1 MKNKVNHLYVTIY
14 RYPNADCSNHG
25 ISSKHDILDCFDG
38 KLEDVRKFV
47 EDKGY
52 DIHEC
57 LYVVRRMLWGEPHP
71 YLTPLDWAIKKPNG
85 NVCFGGN
92 YAVGDS
98 RWNDWFGHNLPLPI
112 HDRYDSWEDY
122 EALTR

>member
-1 MKNKVNHLYVTIY
+1 MENKVRQLYVTIY

-25 ISSKHDILDCFDG
+25 LSSKHDTLVCFDG
-38 KLEDVRKFV
+38 EIEDVKKYA
-47 EDKGY
+47 EENGY
-52 DIHEC
+52 DINEC
-57 LYVVRRMLWGEPHP
+57 LYAVRRMLWGEPHP
-71 YLTPLDWAIKKPNG
+71 YITPLVWAIKKPIG

-98 RWNDWFGHNLPLPI
+98 RWNDWFGHNLPIPI
-112 HDRYDSWEDY
+112 HDRVDSWEDY

>member
-1 MKNKVNHLYVTIY
+1 MENKVRQLHVTIY

-25 ISSKHDILDCFDG
+25 LSSKHDMLHCFDG
-38 KLEDVRKFV
+38 DVEDVKHYV
-47 EDKGY
+47 EENGY

-71 YLTPLDWAIKKPNG
+71 YLTPLDWAIKNPNG

-122 EALTR
+122 EVLTR

>member
-1 MKNKVNHLYVTIY
+1 MENKVNHLYVTIY
-14 RYPNADCSNHG
+14 RYPNADCTNHG
-25 ISSKHDILDCFDG
+25 LSSKHNMLDCFDG
-38 KLEDVRKFV
+38 DVEDVKHYV
-47 EDKGY
+47 EENGY
-52 DIHEC
+52 DIHKC

-98 RWNDWFGHNLPLPI
+98 RWRLWFGHYLPLPI
-112 HDRYDSWEDY
+112 HDRVDTWEDY

>member
-1 MKNKVNHLYVTIY
+1 M
-14 RYPNADCSNHG
+14 
-25 ISSKHDILDCFDG
+25 LDCFDG
-38 KLEDVRKFV
+38 DVEDVKHYV
-47 EDKGY
+47 EENGY
-52 DIHEC
+52 DIHKS

-71 YLTPLDWAIKKPNG
+71 YLIPLDWAIKKPNG

-98 RWNDWFGHNLPLPI
+98 RWRLWFGHYLPLPI